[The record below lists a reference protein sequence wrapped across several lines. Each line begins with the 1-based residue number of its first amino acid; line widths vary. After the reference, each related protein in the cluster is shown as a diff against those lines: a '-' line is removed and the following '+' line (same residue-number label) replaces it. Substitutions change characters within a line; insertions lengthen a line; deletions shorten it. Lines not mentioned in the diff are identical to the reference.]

1 MTEAKVEKK
10 INVKNYFVTMTHKK
24 EYCNLEGR
32 KKDMGLLHVHQRI
45 G

>member
-1 MTEAKVEKK
+1 MTEVQVEKK
-10 INVKNYFVTMTHKK
+10 ITVKNYFVMTHK

>member
-1 MTEAKVEKK
+1 MTEAQVEKK
-10 INVKNYFVTMTHKK
+10 ITVKNYFVTMTHK